1 MIQLIASQ
9 SSSVARL
16 VWAGDA
22 KVKIYGSRAVGLALP
37 ESDID
42 VALLPST
49 PLSEAQQQRAL
60 ALLGEALQESGG
72 WATGRVISCHAV
84 TVTAIPVLKV
94 HEQTVSKGVGVE
106 TSVQS
111 RECAVRKQGSG

>member
-1 MIQLIASQ
+1 MIHLIASQ
-9 SSSVARL
+9 SSSVAGL
-16 VWAGDA
+16 TDS

-72 WATGRVISCHAV
+72 WATGRVISCLAV

-94 HEQTVSKGVGVE
+94 HEQSVGKGEGKE
-106 TSVQS
+106 TSGQS
-111 RECAVRKQGSG
+111 RE